1 VNLFKRV
8 AAWLDRVTT
17 RPPPAALPNI
27 LTDGSVKRDY
37 RLYGDDHDSS
47 TGYQAEWTE
56 FPSEII
62 EAFVKVFNLSC
73 GWEWNV
79 PYVQFYA
86 SSWSYGNL
94 YAIDLPGCNI
104 GRIGLARG
112 KIRPSETS
120 EATLNDDGSVTFTD
134 VSLELTINGDR
145 DAPPLVVAS
154 ITITATGELV
164 VTETD
169 E

>member
-1 VNLFKRV
+1 MNIFKTL
-8 AAWLDRVTT
+8 AGWLDRVTT
-17 RPPPAALPNI
+17 PPARPASPSI
-27 LTDGSVKRDY
+27 LTDASVKRDY

-47 TGYQAEWTE
+47 TGYRAEWTE
-56 FPSEII
+56 LPSGTV
-62 EAFVKVFNLSC
+62 EAFIKVFNLSG

-86 SSWSYGNL
+86 APWSYGNL
-94 YAIDLPGCNI
+94 YAIDLPGCTMA
-104 GRIGLARG
+104 RVGLARG

-120 EATLNDDGSVTFTD
+120 GAVLNPDGSVTFTCVD
-134 VSLELTINGDR
+134 LELTINGNQNDL
-145 DAPPLVVAS
+145 PLAIAS

-164 VTETD
+164 VTETN